1 MYCKILSSEAKKE
14 REREMKRDIMILTS
28 GVWKKR
34 KKKRRGIA
42 CFLLITWLPGGGEE
56 MGGGGWGG
64 GGKSVSFSITMGFS
78 SVLGYRKGGRGS
90 EFYDN
95 LVVAFSCTTL
105 CIIQVQGLV
114 GGGKKRRKKS
124 PSLLLISMLY
134 PYQMDRA
141 GRGC

>member
-1 MYCKILSSEAKKE
+1 MCIVKHFLLKQRKRERERDEKGNNDFDLWRLGKKE
-14 REREMKRDIMILTS
+14 R
-28 GVWKKR
+28 
-34 KKKRRGIA
+34 KKRRGVA

-56 MGGGGWGG
+56 RGGGGER
-64 GGKSVSFSITMGFS
+64 VSFTITMGFS

>member
-14 REREMKRDIMILTS
+14 REREMKREMMILTS

-34 KKKRRGIA
+34 KKKKEGDCVLSPHYLVTGRGR
-42 CFLLITWLPGGGEE
+42 GDGR
-56 MGGGGWGG
+56 GWVGG

-114 GGGKKRRKKS
+114 GGGKERRKKS

>member
-1 MYCKILSSEAKKE
+1 MYCKTLSSEAKKE
-14 REREMKRDIMILTS
+14 RERDEKGNNNFGLWRLE
-28 GVWKKR
+28 
-34 KKKRRGIA
+34 KKKEKKGGGLRAFSSLLGYREGERGGGG
-42 CFLLITWLPGGGEE
+42 GGGER
-56 MGGGGWGG
+56 
-64 GGKSVSFSITMGFS
+64 VSFTITMGFS